1 MFDMSCERNLLR
13 TIFKPERSLDVS
25 GQAQLAELQQKL
37 GVAHLEALHI
47 SRIGGASST
56 YPNLDSKN
64 QHKSIGIHTNP

>member
-1 MFDMSCERNLLR
+1 MFDVSCERDLLR

-47 SRIGGASST
+47 SRIGGGQAQPIPT
-56 YPNLDSKN
+56 WIEKIN
-64 QHKSIGIHTNP
+64 INP